1 MDHKE
6 YNNRKRLD
14 CNEEGFSVGDKK
26 KINNKLTGIIVA
38 VVGVLGIGIGVFAF
52 EGQNKSGIK
61 ALKGTP
67 EEIVTQALAN
77 TSVKSIE
84 EQNMMNTKLGSNQV
98 GKILDEKAT
107 EMDFEVILKN
117 ISGIEDAEI
126 LSAYIKDIGLSGNLQ
141 TTKDYSKFNGNLKL
155 TQSGIEL
162 LGLSA
167 YKEEDEFGI
176 SMPRILD
183 APYAIKLSSWLDDY
197 KNSALYNLLGDE
209 AEINE
214 EDINQVIEVT
224 DALGEYMTG
233 AMNLSMNE
241 EFMAQNEALQVQYI
255 KNANI
260 KKNGTQKV
268 ILTDGSE
275 AEWNIYSG
283 TLTGQEVVDLFNKE
297 IEILMNLDFA
307 RNYFEVLSEQ
317 SGYTVDEMLEE
328 MQANISEDDMTTIDI
343 DFLTDDTYFRGIKL
357 GINEEEKRLYDL
369 TIQYTGAKY
378 LLDGIDVNLVG
389 VAEEVSGSMDVAF
402 KQNLGDKAD
411 QYTQSLT
418 FALGGDGIE
427 AVAMN
432 YNYKYDT
439 KAEEDNL
446 EVGLNV
452 VVDDLDM
459 INYNAT
465 GTKTIEKKEVTTN
478 LTNASLIVNDGAQD
492 FTINFSLEYGIK
504 GIEDKDIVIEKTGVK
519 YLLEMTQEEILKT
532 LETIETNI
540 QSFTYG
546 LI

>member
-1 MDHKE
+1 M
-6 YNNRKRLD
+6 
-14 CNEEGFSVGDKK
+14 GDKK
-26 KINNKLTGIIVA
+26 KISGKLIGIIVA
-38 VVGVLGIGIGVFAF
+38 VVAVLGIGIGIFAF
-52 EGQNKSGIK
+52 EGQNKSAFK

-77 TSVKSIE
+77 TSAKSIE

-107 EMDFEVILKN
+107 EMDFKVVLKD
-117 ISGIEDAEI
+117 ISGVEDAEI

-141 TTKDYSKFNGNLKL
+141 TTKDYNKFNGNLKL

-176 SMPRILD
+176 SIPRILD

-197 KNSALYNLLGDE
+197 KNSALYNLLGDG

-214 EDINQVIEVT
+214 EDINQVTEVIE
-224 DALGEYMTG
+224 ALGEYMTG

-260 KKNGTQKV
+260 EKNGTQKV
-268 ILTDGSE
+268 TLTDGSE

-283 TLTGQEVVDLFNKE
+283 TLSGQEVVDLFNKE
-297 IEILMNLDFA
+297 IELLMNLDFA
-307 RNYFEVLSEQ
+307 RNYFEVLAEQ

-328 MQANISEDDMTTIDI
+328 MQATISEDSMTTIDI
-343 DFLTDDTYFRGIKL
+343 DFLIDDTYFRGIKL
-357 GINEEEKRLYDL
+357 GINKEERLYDL

-389 VAEEVSGSMDVAF
+389 VAEEVSGSMDVVF

-418 FALGGDGIE
+418 FALGGDSIE
-427 AVAMN
+427 AVTMN

-446 EVGLNV
+446 EVDLNV
-452 VVDDLDM
+452 AVDELDM

-465 GTKTIEKKEVTTN
+465 GTKTIENKEVTTN
-478 LTNASLIVNDGAQD
+478 LTNAALIVNDGTQD
-492 FTINFSLEYGIK
+492 CTINFSLGYGIK

-540 QSFTYG
+540 QSFAYG